1 MAEASSSDS
10 SHQAGSAR
18 NAIDALVEELNE
30 HSYRYYVLSQPTI
43 SDADY
48 DKKFRELQ
56 ALELAHPE
64 FVRADSPAQ
73 RVGAK
78 PLEGF
83 ATVVHRLPMLSLDNA
98 MNEEELTDFD
108 AQVRRFLAKE
118 GVELSEVE
126 YTVEYK
132 FDGVAV
138 SLRYED
144 GYLAQAATRGD
155 GATGEDVTLNARTIK
170 AIPLQLRSQ
179 RKNTGSFEVRGEVL
193 FRKKEFEALNAERL
207 TRGEETFA
215 NPRNAASGSL
225 RQLDPQ
231 ETARR
236 PLWFFA
242 YGVGVVETLDQATQA
257 IINEPLSKVMKHVES
272 FGFSISPGFR
282 VVRGVSAVLEAYRRA
297 EAERDSLPFE
307 VDGLVI
313 KVNDVALQRQLG
325 FRQRSPRWAIAA
337 KFKPTEAVTILEDII
352 VQVGRTGA
360 LTPVACLKP
369 VRVGGVVVSRATLHN
384 QDEIERK
391 GLLIGDHVV
400 VRRQGDVIPAVVAAV
415 TTSRTGSERHFH
427 FPTECPE
434 CNAQVERVPGEA
446 VVRCPNT
453 RCPAKVHNRILH
465 YASRDAMDIEGL
477 GDKMVGLLVEHD
489 VVKDLVSIYSLTVDS
504 LQQLPRMGELS
515 SKNLVEAI
523 QGSRERPLDRF
534 IFALGIRHVGSKTA
548 GVLARHCGT
557 LQRFLALTE
566 EELLGV
572 AEVGPETARSIATFL
587 SDDDERSIVERL
599 QAECGVSP
607 APVKQVQGGAL
618 VGKTF
623 VITGTLS
630 AMSRDE
636 AEQRIESL
644 GGKVSSSVSKK
655 TSYVVVGESPGSKLA
670 SAQKLGV
677 EILDEQG
684 FVALLGN

>member
-337 KFKPTEAVTILEDII
+337 KFKPTEAVTVLEDII

-489 VVKDLVSIYSLTVDS
+489 VVKDLASIYSLTVDT

-557 LQRFLALTE
+557 LQRFLALAE

-587 SDDDERSIVERL
+587 SDDDERGIVQRL
-599 QAECGVSP
+599 HSECGVNPS
-607 APVKQVQGGAL
+607 AVKQVQGGAL